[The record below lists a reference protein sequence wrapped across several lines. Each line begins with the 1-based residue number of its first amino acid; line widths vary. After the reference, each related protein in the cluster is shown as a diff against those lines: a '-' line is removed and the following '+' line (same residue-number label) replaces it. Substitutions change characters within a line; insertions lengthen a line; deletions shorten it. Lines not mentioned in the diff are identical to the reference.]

1 MPDNDNARPAKRP
14 RLMQISIPDLLN
26 HSQVYYADQARESVD
41 NVEGFSLCH
50 ERLSVHVPLA
60 ARSQEDERSTHP
72 HLQKNERE
80 MKAFSN
86 IPSSQVSNNQMG
98 SAGLVCFGS
107 VG

>member
-14 RLMQISIPDLLN
+14 RLTQISIPYVLK
-26 HSQVYYADQARESVD
+26 HSQVYYADQAREFVA
-41 NVEGFSLCH
+41 NIEGFSLCH
-50 ERLSVHVPLA
+50 ERLFVPLA
-60 ARSQEDERSTHP
+60 ARSREDERSTYP

-86 IPSSQVSNNQMG
+86 IPSFQVSKNQME
-98 SAGLVCFGS
+98 SAEFVCFGS